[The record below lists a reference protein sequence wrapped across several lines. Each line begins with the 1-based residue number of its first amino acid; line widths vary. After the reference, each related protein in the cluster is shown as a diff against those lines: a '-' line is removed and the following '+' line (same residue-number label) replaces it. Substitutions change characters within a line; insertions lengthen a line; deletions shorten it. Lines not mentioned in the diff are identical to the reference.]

1 MKYARIN
8 QHRNEFPITGM
19 CRVLGVSRSGFYDS
33 WNLLQSER
41 SKRPAAN
48 LLDREFTAT
57 SPNQKWVIDITYLAT
72 AAGWI
77 YLAAVVDLFSHK
89 VVGWAVSQ
97 SLATELVQAALKDVV
112 EKR

>member
-19 CRVLGVSRSGFYDS
+19 CCVLGVSRSGF
-33 WNLLQSER
+33 
-41 SKRPAAN
+41 
-48 LLDREFTAT
+48 
-57 SPNQKWVIDITYLAT
+57 
-72 AAGWI
+72 
-77 YLAAVVDLFSHK
+77 K

-97 SLATELVQAALKDVV
+97 SLATELVQAEFKDVV